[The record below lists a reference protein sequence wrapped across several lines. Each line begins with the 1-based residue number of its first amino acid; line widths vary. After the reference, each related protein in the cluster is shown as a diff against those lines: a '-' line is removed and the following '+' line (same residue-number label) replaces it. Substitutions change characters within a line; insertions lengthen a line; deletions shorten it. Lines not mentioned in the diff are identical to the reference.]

1 VAVEKEYALS
11 RARFCGHADRKEQ
24 ITVEEAEGFRDEAG
38 GDSENRMK
46 SLAFHGILP
55 EIGSIFVFY
64 FDFEF

>member
-1 VAVEKEYALS
+1 MV
-11 RARFCGHADRKEQ
+11 
-24 ITVEEAEGFRDEAG
+24 VEEAEGFRDEAG

>member
-1 VAVEKEYALS
+1 MV
-11 RARFCGHADRKEQ
+11 
-24 ITVEEAEGFRDEAG
+24 VEEAEGFRDEAG

-64 FDFEF
+64 FDFEFWLMLTLILINVD